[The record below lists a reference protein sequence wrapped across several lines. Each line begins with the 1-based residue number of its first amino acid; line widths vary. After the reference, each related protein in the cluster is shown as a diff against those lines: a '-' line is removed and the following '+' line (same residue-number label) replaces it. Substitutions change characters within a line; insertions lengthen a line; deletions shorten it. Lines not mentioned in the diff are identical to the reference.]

1 MEIKSGVS
9 EFNLCCFLFVLAGAS
24 LFYKEKRKKKS
35 FICLDEGLTVRLK
48 RSELIMIVSQLRLRY
63 LMKKKILALKG
74 HCSTPV
80 LIHGTLRNFLRTDLH
95 VCVIFNSP
103 QVTMIHIHHTCSI

>member
-1 MEIKSGVS
+1 MSQSLISAVFCLSLQVLRCFIKK
-9 EFNLCCFLFVLAGAS
+9 
-24 LFYKEKRKKKS
+24 KEKKS

-48 RSELIMIVSQLRLRY
+48 RSELIMIVSQLCLRY

-80 LIHGTLRNFLRTDLH
+80 LIHGCHGELD
-95 VCVIFNSP
+95 
-103 QVTMIHIHHTCSI
+103 